1 MSIAECLNGI
11 HRHAWHECFGAI
23 DLSQLELKPP
33 YSARLLYGA
42 RFFTVLASL
51 ISAGEYGEEYQAV
64 LLLE

>member
-1 MSIAECLNGI
+1 MSIAECLGV
-11 HRHAWHECFGAI
+11 I
-23 DLSQLELKPP
+23 DSSQLELKPP
-33 YSARLLYGA
+33 YGA